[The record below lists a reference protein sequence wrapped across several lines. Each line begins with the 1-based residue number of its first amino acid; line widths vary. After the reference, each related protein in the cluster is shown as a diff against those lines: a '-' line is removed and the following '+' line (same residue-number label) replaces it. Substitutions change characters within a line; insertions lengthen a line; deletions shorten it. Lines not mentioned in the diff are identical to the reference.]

1 MKKLRVLP
9 LVTLV
14 GLVGCSTTPKHTHTH
29 RTLASVNE
37 IMSSQAILNNKM
49 DKLMSGIFHGHLMG
63 QIFLHE
69 FDRELDKSP
78 NKALKSKTYMK
89 LLSTRAY
96 VDQFEHDFNDLYIDL
111 VLATAL
117 PQYSEDQ
124 KRNAQEALDTFGK
137 FYDGVKRDE
146 KALPENLRPMILGN
160 LRDKQTELYEELKA
174 LRNDPAVTNNDPAV
188 RDVIWKNMVLLRGTR
203 LSYYKEMKDY
213 KVDEKILQETIK
225 AEKKK
230 ESYKNLD
237 NNIKLLS
244 EEIRVFTS
252 EIGRDTSSDVIA
264 PSAGKS
270 GNISGQNFPANTWS
284 LTYDDGPGATTPNV
298 IKNLQEK
305 KIPATFF
312 VLAQQVEK
320 LPKTALSLKEAGF
333 DIASHSYTHA
343 QLTKVGPVQLEK
355 EIGTSKK
362 TIEAKLD
369 TKVKLFR
376 LPYGAG
382 VSVSTVR
389 QKIADHGMIH
399 VFWTVDTLDWQD
411 KNPTSIYNRT
421 LKQMNASSKNAGII
435 LFHDIHKQSVT
446 ASSMLMDYFNQK
458 KLTVCTVQGVVDQM
472 NGVKESC
479 K

>member
-1 MKKLRVLP
+1 MKIIKVLP
-9 LVTLV
+9 LITLV
-14 GLVGCSTTPKHTHTH
+14 GLVGCSTAPKHTHTH

-37 IMSSQAILNNKM
+37 IMSSQAVLNNRM
-49 DKLMSGIFHGHLMG
+49 ERLMSGIFHGHLMG
-63 QIFLHE
+63 QIFLHD
-69 FDRELDKSP
+69 FDKQLDKSP

-89 LLSTRAY
+89 LLSIRTH

-117 PQYSEDQ
+117 PQYSEIQ
-124 KRNAQEALDTFGK
+124 KQNAQEALDTFGK
-137 FYDGVKRDE
+137 FYEGVKRDN
-146 KALPENLRPMILGN
+146 KALPENLKPMILGN
-160 LRDKQTELYEELKA
+160 LREKITELYDELKE
-174 LRNDPAVTNNDPAV
+174 LRDDESVTNNDPAV
-188 RDVIWKNMVLLRGTR
+188 KEVLWKNMAKLRATR
-203 LSYYKEMKDY
+203 LSYFKEVKNY
-213 KVDEKILQETIK
+213 KVDEKLLQETIK
-225 AEKKK
+225 AEKAKD
-230 ESYKNLD
+230 SYKNLESSIQ
-237 NNIKLLS
+237 NLS
-244 EEIRVFTS
+244 EEIREYTS
-252 EIGRDTSSDVIA
+252 EIGRDTSSDTIT
-264 PSAGKS
+264 PSAGKN
-270 GNISGQNFPANTWS
+270 GNISGQNFPAKTWS
-284 LTYDDGPGATTPNV
+284 LTYDDGPGATTPDV

-343 QLTKVGPVQLEK
+343 QLTKEGVNLER
-355 EIGTSKK
+355 EIGSSKK
-362 TIEAKLD
+362 TIETKLD

-382 VSVSTVR
+382 VSVARVR

-421 LKQMNASSKNAGII
+421 LKQMNASSKNAGIV